1 VAAATSGADQA
12 LVPSHA
18 SHNRRQWSLLAL
30 VAATLACA
38 LAPTSAN
45 ADATIIVA
53 DMSPAPVEPSTEA
66 EGEIFSSSIVRR
78 SPMLAVRSARIRRGR
93 LAIAGRLARGSTGK
107 VHGVARYRGGERR
120 FATRVDHRGRIS
132 IDKRLPGGKE
142 AQTAHV
148 TLVYGGSPLFQRQRV
163 TLKAFGAH
171 AARSRATRATAPT
184 TALAG

>member
-1 VAAATSGADQA
+1 
-12 LVPSHA
+12 VPSHA

-38 LAPTSAN
+38 LAPASAN
-45 ADATIIVA
+45 AAETT
-53 DMSPAPVEPSTEA
+53 EP
-66 EGEIFSSSIVRR
+66 EGEIFSSSIVRL

-93 LAIAGRLARGSTGK
+93 LAIAGRLALGSTGK
-107 VHGVARYRGGERR
+107 VHGVARYRGGTRR

-142 AQTAHV
+142 AQAAHV
-148 TLVYGGSPLFQRQRV
+148 TLVYGGSPLFQKQRV
-163 TLKAFGAH
+163 TLEAFGAH

-184 TALAG
+184 TADAATLGG